1 MSVYLTEQGTIT
13 QVWRD
18 VKTLAEFTEKYPS
31 IPLQGLSEGKAVAG
45 QALENGVLVNPTLSD
60 VSLAAQAR
68 DIRDEKLRTEIDPV
82 VTNPLRW
89 ADMSPSEQ
97 AAIAVYRQEL
107 LDVPQQAGF
116 PNTHMWP
123 NKPEEL

>member
-1 MSVYLTEQGTIT
+1 MSVYLTENDEVT

-31 IPLQGLSEGKAVAG
+31 IPLQGLSEGEAVSG
-45 QALENGVLVNPTLSD
+45 QVLENGSLVNPTLSD
-60 VSLAAQAR
+60 VALASR
-68 DIRDEKLRTEIDPV
+68 DREKRDMLLATEVDPT
-82 VTNPLRW
+82 VTNFLRW
-89 ADMSPSEQ
+89 ADMNPSEQ

-116 PNTHMWP
+116 PKTHTWP
-123 NKPEEL
+123 NKP